1 MCVNRLTICE
11 PRQVV
16 HVRELRSGE
25 AGEDSAAVA
34 EQEREQQI
42 HSGYSSTRKQR
53 TALQL

>member
-25 AGEDSAAVA
+25 AGEDSAVA
-34 EQEREQQI
+34 EQEQEQQI
-42 HSGYSSTRKQR
+42 HSGYSTRKR
-53 TALQL
+53 SA